1 MASSLIVN
9 AITTVGNEPLVDQ
22 SWDRIIQVRQTVQRA
37 PVYYTPLASGAQ
49 DWYKTTGLY
58 VTVTRKYPNSV
69 MMVEA
74 TVHGSTAYFSYGV
87 GLARDG
93 TLIEEASGDNT
104 DTPNSRKTWMSFIN
118 GRDENNTH
126 YEIHSMNGKFL
137 DTYLSDGKRDI
148 TYGLWI
154 GGYSPSHPIAIN
166 RSIDAGTGTGAGNQ
180 SNSNSRNNPISS
192 ITVTE
197 ILQGSS

>member
-1 MASSLIVN
+1 MASNLIVN

-37 PVYYTPLASGAQ
+37 PVYYAPLAGSAD

-58 VTVTRKYPNSV
+58 VTVTRKHPQSV
-69 MMVEA
+69 MMIDA
-74 TVHGSTAYFSYGV
+74 TVHGCVAYFSYGV

-93 TLIEEASGDNT
+93 VLINEAIGDNT

-118 GRDENNTH
+118 GRNEDNTH

-154 GGYSPSHPIAIN
+154 GGYSTSHAITIN
-166 RSIDAGTGTGAGNQ
+166 RSVDVTGAAAQ
-180 SNSNSRNNPISS
+180 SNDYSRHNPISS